1 MKHRRRF
8 EIIADI
14 LRVAGQGSKKTRIM
28 YLANLS
34 YLLLR
39 KYLDDTVRLGFL
51 KSDGNLY
58 EITDQGQVFLDHFM
72 RFSSKYSRFKH
83 KAESVRS
90 DEETLNLMCTS
101 GKARIKKARARKLK
115 VTRTFSSK

>member
-34 YLLLR
+34 YLLLK
-39 KYLDDTVRLGFL
+39 KYLNDAMRLGFL
-51 KSDGNLY
+51 KSHGNLY
-58 EITDQGQVFLDHFM
+58 EITDQGQVFLDNFM
-72 RFSSKYSRFKH
+72 RFSSRYSRFKH
-83 KAESVRS
+83 KAESLRS
-90 DEETLNLMCTS
+90 DEETLNLMCTP
-101 GKARIKKARARKLK
+101 KKARTKKIRNC
-115 VTRTFSSK
+115 R